1 MNDIAENSR
10 VLVLGL
16 GGAGGRVVQ
25 TLSTLP
31 GAEKLNLSVFDTD
44 RTALERLTALPE
56 ECKVLCDEQWLLGM
70 GSGGDV
76 MKGQRAMSRE
86 SGRLQAVI
94 SQADILIV
102 TGGLGGGTATG
113 GAGVISRLAKSM
125 SRTAISVMEMPF
137 AFEGHGRCKA
147 AEDGLRELLGLSDT
161 VLGIPNDLLFSVL
174 PAEVSFAD
182 AFAMADLEL
191 ARAVLGV
198 IDILQPGNLL
208 STDIG
213 DLAAVLRNRKSY
225 AAIGTASGRG
235 ENVDDC
241 CTEALGNLLDS
252 PFLGGAAKL
261 KDADAVIINLTG
273 GADLTLSQVKR
284 TLEYAGTLPG
294 IAARVIMGANIRQDM
309 VNEVHLTAIAIKY
322 DEREAAAQQLQ
333 ENSTPASRRR
343 KKSAKAAEQPVQ
355 QMLPLTI
362 TSSGIFE
369 GKTGTVI
376 DGVNFDVPAFVRRQ
390 APIDTGE

>member
-137 AFEGHGRCKA
+137 ALK
-147 AEDGLRELLGLSDT
+147 
-161 VLGIPNDLLFSVL
+161 
-174 PAEVSFAD
+174 
-182 AFAMADLEL
+182 
-191 ARAVLGV
+191 
-198 IDILQPGNLL
+198 
-208 STDIG
+208 
-213 DLAAVLRNRKSY
+213 
-225 AAIGTASGRG
+225 GTAD
-235 ENVDDC
+235 VKLPKTDC
-241 CTEALGNLLDS
+241 GNCWG
-252 PFLGGAAKL
+252 F
-261 KDADAVIINLTG
+261 
-273 GADLTLSQVKR
+273 R
-284 TLEYAGTLPG
+284 
-294 IAARVIMGANIRQDM
+294 
-309 VNEVHLTAIAIKY
+309 
-322 DEREAAAQQLQ
+322 
-333 ENSTPASRRR
+333 
-343 KKSAKAAEQPVQ
+343 
-355 QMLPLTI
+355 
-362 TSSGIFE
+362 
-369 GKTGTVI
+369 
-376 DGVNFDVPAFVRRQ
+376 
-390 APIDTGE
+390 